1 MIDDVSGVAGLVDVI
16 AALAGTRLVLL
27 CFPRQSGP
35 ESDAAERFI
44 FEVSNSFGGRVAVLC
59 VRPESA
65 SELAREFAAAAT
77 ITLALFVGG
86 KEVARSVGEGGETMM
101 RKMIE
106 RYAGAADDRNIGG
119 DATPLIS

>member
-1 MIDDVSGVAGLVDVI
+1 MTDDMLGVGGLADVI

-35 ESDAAERFI
+35 RSDEAGRFI
-44 FEVSNSFGGRVAVLC
+44 YEVSSSFGGLVAVLC
-59 VRPESA
+59 VGPEVA
-65 SELAREFAAAAT
+65 SELAREFAASAT

-106 RYAGAADDRNIGG
+106 RYADAVGSPSVGGAA
-119 DATPLIS
+119 AS